1 MQTYVTHFGLM
12 TTNRKQQKKH
22 VSQLST
28 QELALIAKQ
37 LITKTFT
44 QPLTISRHLQT
55 KIDFEE
61 VDLIEPMLDSIID
74 NPMASLIEYSRLR
87 NENRVLLRS
96 SLTYPMMLDTKLCN
110 TALCIV
116 IDINTSEIVTA
127 YYNHANDNHQHLH
140 LDKYDKN
147 LTVIVA

>member
-1 MQTYVTHFGLM
+1 MHTFVTHIGLM

-22 VSQLST
+22 VSQLSK

-44 QPLTISRHLQT
+44 QPLTLSRHLQT

-61 VDLIEPMLDSIID
+61 VDLIEPMIDSIID

-87 NENRVLLRS
+87 DENRVLLRS
-96 SLTYPMMLDTKLCN
+96 SLTYPMMLDNKLCN

-127 YYNHANDNHQHLH
+127 YYNHANDNHCHLH
-140 LDKYDKN
+140 LDKYNKN
-147 LTVIVA
+147 LTVIVD